1 MRKLSISAPIAMVL
15 ASAMFALMGIF
26 IKLASTQY
34 NTAELV
40 FYRSLLG
47 VLVTAVLA
55 WKSGEGLATERPAA
69 HLTRSLAGTI
79 AMGLWFYSLATI
91 PLSLSVTLN
100 YTSSIWV
107 ALFYT
112 ASLLWVRKFPR
123 FFEFAAVV
131 IGFAGVI
138 LVVQPSGERWDVLGV
153 LAGLFCGI
161 ISAAVYMQ
169 LANMVRSGE
178 PSSRIVFYLSVTGV
192 VVGAGLAS
200 LQGWNPIDL
209 RGFLLLLALSVT
221 AAVGQIL
228 MTQAYGSGKP
238 IVAASLQYLGIVF
251 SALAGFIFFN
261 EALTPVGMIGMLLIV
276 LAGIGASY
284 FQSKTRQTQA
294 SETSAKDEE
303 SR

>member
-1 MRKLSISAPIAMVL
+1 MKKLSISAPIAMVL

-26 IKLASTQY
+26 IKLAAAQY

-47 VLVTAVLA
+47 VLVTAILA

-69 HLTRSLAGTI
+69 HLLRSLAGTS

-123 FFEFAAVV
+123 LFEFAAVV
-131 IGFAGVI
+131 IGFLGVI
-138 LVVQPSGERWDVLGV
+138 LVVQPAGEGWDVLGV

-169 LANMVRSGE
+169 LANMMRSGE

-192 VVGAGLAS
+192 VVGGGLAS

-228 MTQAYGSGKP
+228 MTQAYGNGKP

-261 EALTPVGMIGMLLIV
+261 EALTPTGMIGMLLIV
-276 LAGIGASY
+276 AAGIGASY

-294 SETSAKDEE
+294 PASGAKN
-303 SR
+303 